1 MQRSAAARMRC
12 FSAPENRRYLATAT
26 TSGLGGVASAAPFAL
41 RALGTAEAESKLS
54 VMEVFINGVMS
65 RSCLCTL
72 NCPRQVS
79 HLILARGAQRK
90 HEASYHDRR
99 CVPCA
104 DCQFAITALSP

>member
-79 HLILARGAQRK
+79 HLILARGERTKMQVR
-90 HEASYHDRR
+90 
-99 CVPCA
+99 V
-104 DCQFAITALSP
+104 LSWT

>member
-54 VMEVFINGVMS
+54 FMEVFINGVMS

-79 HLILARGAQRK
+79 HLILARGGIAQGSL
-90 HEASYHDRR
+90 ANPMPS
-99 CVPCA
+99 
-104 DCQFAITALSP
+104 SPGAPPQAFVFRHG

>member
-65 RSCLCTL
+65 RSYLCTL

-79 HLILARGAQRK
+79 HSILARGGSGPAPFRW
-90 HEASYHDRR
+90 
-99 CVPCA
+99 
-104 DCQFAITALSP
+104 TAYRLSFLIS